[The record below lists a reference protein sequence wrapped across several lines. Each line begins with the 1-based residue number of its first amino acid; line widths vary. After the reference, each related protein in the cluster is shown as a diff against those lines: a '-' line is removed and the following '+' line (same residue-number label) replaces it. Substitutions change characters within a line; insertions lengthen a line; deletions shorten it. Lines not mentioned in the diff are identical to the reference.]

1 MSKKDLNLVLKI
13 LKKFSS
19 FLLAIHENPDGDG
32 VGSML
37 ALALALKK
45 MKKRVVCFSPDP
57 VPKNLSFL
65 PASDKIVNELPGKKF
80 DIIIALDAG
89 DKKRIGLK
97 WSHLQYRALINIDHH
112 PQKKPFGNL
121 NLVETKTSSTA
132 EILYFLIQ
140 KLNIQDHKIANCL
153 LTGIF
158 TDTGS
163 FQHANTLPQTLE
175 VAADLMKQGANLNKI
190 AQQTYQNKSLP
201 ALKIWGRALT
211 RTLQDK
217 KKGVTL
223 SAITQKDFEELGA
236 KPEDLDGVVSIIN
249 TAEGTKYAMLL
260 SEQEKN
266 KIKASLRSEKG
277 RGVDVAKIAARY
289 GGGGHPLASGFTI
302 KGRLARKKGKWVIQK

>member
-1 MSKKDLNLVLKI
+1 MSKKDLNLALKI

-19 FLLAIHENPDGDG
+19 FLLAVHKNPDGDS

-45 MKKRVVCFSPDP
+45 MKKKVVCFASDP
-57 VPKNLSFL
+57 VPENLSFL

-89 DKKRIGLK
+89 DKKRLGLK

-121 NLVETKTSSTA
+121 NLIETKTSSTA

-201 ALKIWGRALT
+201 ALKIWGRALA

-217 KKGVTL
+217 KRGVTL
-223 SAITQKDFEELGA
+223 SAITQRDFEELGA

-249 TAEGTKYAMLL
+249 TAEGTKYALLL

-266 KIKASLRSEKG
+266 KIRASLRSEKG
-277 RGVDVAKIAARY
+277 RGVDVAKIAAHY